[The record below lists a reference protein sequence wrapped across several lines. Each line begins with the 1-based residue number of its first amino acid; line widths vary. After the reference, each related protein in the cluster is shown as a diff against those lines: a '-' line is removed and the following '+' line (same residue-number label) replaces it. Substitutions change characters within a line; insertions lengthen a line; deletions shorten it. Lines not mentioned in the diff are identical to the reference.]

1 MTASTSRRASSASTP
16 EQDWDKLL
24 GRFLTDTDMR
34 RILWETDR
42 ETFRIMLLK
51 SIERLIPTTSGG
63 KKQ

>member
-1 MTASTSRRASSASTP
+1 
-16 EQDWDKLL
+16 
-24 GRFLTDTDMR
+24 MR